1 MQGAELLQDR
11 DFAQTLERSPFKAKD
26 LPGLSTAVADT
37 FDQMPD
43 EVKANLT
50 ETLAELEQLSDEE
63 LLSILRLIVSVE
75 QNPEQYPKLIE
86 SLVRSGTV
94 EPGEMP
100 ERYDPT
106 LMGIVK
112 SIVGQALLRVG
123 SKTPAFA
130 KGGIVSLRQSAQK
143 LQSAGRGGDSMLA
156 HITPREAQMLKSIGG
171 GGTINPKTGLLEFK
185 WMRAVRSVLK
195 VGAQIIGTAALTMIG
210 IPPPIAG
217 AIVGGVSTLL
227 SGGSAKDALKSALFS
242 GLTAGVT
249 SGISS
254 AFSGGDFI
262 SGFMGTGSSSAGGS
276 IGERISGLFGGGGGE
291 AAAAEAAGAAAADL
305 PATGAAETIG
315 KLSAGQ
321 TVPGG
326 VSVAPTVT
334 PPATTAPSSSGGI
347 SNLMSMEGLKK
358 FAWDNKLP
366 LALAGGAALIAMD
379 RKSQK
384 PAESI
389 IPSETGSTLL
399 AKNPEIYGVNP
410 ASLVP
415 RTVQFGPSTV
425 FPNNRYIGGNSPEFQ
440 TGTRYVRAGGHIS
453 GPGTGTSD
461 SIPARLSDG
470 EFVMTADAV
479 RGAGNGSRMKGA
491 KKMYELMHKF
501 ERMA

>member
-50 ETLAELEQLSDEE
+50 ETLAELEKLSDQE

-86 SLVRSGTV
+86 SLVRAGAV

-100 ERYDPT
+100 KEYDPT
-106 LMGIVK
+106 LMGVVK
-112 SIVGQALLRVG
+112 SIVGQALLRIG

-130 KGGIVSLRQSAQK
+130 KGGIVSLRKSAQK
-143 LQSAGRGGDSMLA
+143 LQAAGRGGDSMLA
-156 HITPREAQMLKSIGG
+156 HITPREAKMLKSIGG

-195 VGAQIIGTAALTMIG
+195 VGAQIIGTAALTFMG
-210 IPPPIAG
+210 VPPPIAG

-249 SGISS
+249 AGISS
-254 AFSGGDFI
+254 SFSGGDFL

-305 PATGAAETIG
+305 PAAGAAETIG

-334 PPATTAPSSSGGI
+334 PPATTAPSPSGGI

-358 FAWDNKLP
+358 FAWDNKVP

-384 PAESI
+384 PAQSI

-425 FPNNRYIGGNSPEFQ
+425 FPNNRYVGGYSPEFQ

-470 EFVMTADAV
+470 EFVMTAQAV
-479 RGAGNGSRMKGA
+479 RGAGNGDRMKGA
-491 KKMYELMHKF
+491 KKMYELMNKF

>member
-1 MQGAELLQDR
+1 MQGAELLKDP
-11 DFAQTLERSPFKAKD
+11 DFARTLERSPFKERD
-26 LPGLSTAVADT
+26 LPSLSTAVADT
-37 FDQMPD
+37 FDRMPD

-50 ETLAELEQLSDEE
+50 ETLAELEKLSDQE

-86 SLVRSGTV
+86 SLVRAGAV
-94 EPGEMP
+94 EPGEMS

-143 LQSAGRGGDSMLA
+143 LQAAGRGGDSMLA
-156 HITPREAQMLKSIGG
+156 HITPREAKMLKSIGG

-254 AFSGGDFI
+254 AFSGGDFL
-262 SGFMGTGSSSAGGS
+262 SGFMGTGASSAGGS
-276 IGERISGLFGGGGGE
+276 ITDRISGLFGGGSGAT
-291 AAAAEAAGAAAADL
+291 AAGAEAAGAAAADL
-305 PATGAAETIG
+305 PAAGAAETIG
-315 KLSAGQ
+315 KLSPGQ
-321 TVPGG
+321 SVPGG

-334 PPATTAPSSSGGI
+334 PPATTAPSSGGI

-384 PAESI
+384 PAAPI
-389 IPSETGSTLL
+389 VPSETGSTLL
-399 AKNPEIYGVNP
+399 AKYPEIYGVNP

-425 FPNNRYIGGNSPEFQ
+425 FPNNRYVGGYSPEFQ

-470 EFVMTADAV
+470 EFVMTARAV
-479 RGAGNGSRMKGA
+479 RGAGNGDRMKGA
-491 KKMYELMHKF
+491 KKMYELMNKF

>member
-291 AAAAEAAGAAAADL
+291 AAAAAGDAAGAAAADL
-305 PATGAAETIG
+305 PAAGAAETIG
-315 KLSAGQ
+315 KLAPGQ
-321 TVPGG
+321 SVPGG
-326 VSVAPTVT
+326 VSLAPTTPT
-334 PPATTAPSSSGGI
+334 PPPASSGGI

-358 FAWDNKLP
+358 FAWDNKVP
-366 LALAGGAALIAMD
+366 LALAGGAALIAAD

>member
-50 ETLAELEQLSDEE
+50 ETLAELEQLSDQE

-143 LQSAGRGGDSMLA
+143 LQAAGRGGDSMLA

-249 SGISS
+249 AGISS
-254 AFSGGDFI
+254 SFSGGDFL
-262 SGFMGTGSSSAGGS
+262 SGFMGTGASSAGGS
-276 IGERISGLFGGGGGE
+276 ITDRISGLFGGGGGGEAAASVAGEAGVPLAEAPAYNVATQGSE
-291 AAAAEAAGAAAADL
+291 AAAAARQAAGV
-305 PATGAAETIG
+305 T
-315 KLSAGQ
+315 
-321 TVPGG
+321 
-326 VSVAPTVT
+326 PTVT
-334 PPATTAPSSSGGI
+334 PPTAASSSSGGI
-347 SNLMSMEGLKK
+347 SDLMSMEGLKK
-358 FAWDNKLP
+358 FAWDNKVP

-440 TGTRYVRAGGHIS
+440 TGTRYVKAGGHIS